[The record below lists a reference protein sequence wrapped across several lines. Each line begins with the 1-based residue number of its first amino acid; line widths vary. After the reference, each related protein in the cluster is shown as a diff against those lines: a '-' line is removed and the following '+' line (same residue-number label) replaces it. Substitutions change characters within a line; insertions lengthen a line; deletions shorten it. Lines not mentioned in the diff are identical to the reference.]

1 MRILMISHT
10 CQSRLEGQ
18 PKAQHLARLADVDL
32 HVVVPDRWWEYTR
45 WRCPEP
51 PTHSEFEYT
60 VGKVRLPWGGPA
72 KWYLHH
78 YAGLGEVIRR
88 FRPHVIDL
96 WEEPWGAV
104 SLQAC
109 RIRNRYLPD
118 CKIVTETEQN
128 VDKRLPPPF
137 ERMRRYTL
145 ANADYAV
152 GRNAEAIDIL
162 RRKGYAG
169 PAEVVPNAV
178 DTDLFRPLDRAA
190 CRAELGLGTGGV
202 DGRAVDGQLDPFWV
216 GYVGRLV
223 EEKGLG
229 DLVAALAHC
238 PPHFRLLLVGE
249 GDFEP
254 QLRARAAAIGLDPGR
269 VVIRPQVEL
278 PQVATVM
285 NALDVF
291 VLPSRTTATWKE
303 QFGRVIIEAHACGTP
318 VVGSDSGAIP
328 TVVGDGGLTFPEG
341 NPAELAAALR
351 ALASDAELRHS
362 LGQAGRRQVY
372 AAYTWDRV
380 AEQMHGIYDRLL
392 RQPAA
397 VAMA

>member
-18 PKAQHLARLADVDL
+18 PKAQQLARIPGVEL
-32 HVVVPDRWWEYTR
+32 HLVVPDRWWEYTR

-51 PTHSEFEYT
+51 PVGAGFGFT
-60 VGKVRLPWGGPA
+60 VGKVRLAWGGPA
-72 KWYLHH
+72 KWYMH
-78 YAGLGEVIRR
+78 YYPRLGDVLRG
-88 FRPHVIDL
+88 FRPDVIDL
-96 WEEPWGAV
+96 WEEPWGLV
-104 SLQAC
+104 SVQAC
-109 RIRNRYLPD
+109 RIRNRYLPG

-137 ERMRRYTL
+137 EQMRAYTL

-152 GRNAEAIDIL
+152 GRNPEAVEIL
-162 RRKGYAG
+162 RRKGYTG

-178 DTDLFRPLDRAA
+178 DADLFRPMDRAA
-190 CRAELGLGTGGV
+190 CRGELGLDGSPGT
-202 DGRAVDGQLDPFWV
+202 FWA
-216 GYVGRLV
+216 GYVGRMV
-223 EEKGLG
+223 EEKGLA

-238 PPHFRLLLVGE
+238 PPSFRLLLVGG

-254 QLRARAAAIGLDPGR
+254 ALRAQAAALGLAPDR
-269 VVIRPQVEL
+269 VRFMPAVPM
-278 PQVATVM
+278 PKVATVM
-285 NALDVF
+285 NALDVL
-291 VLPSRTTATWKE
+291 VLPSRTTPSWKE

-328 TVVGDGGLTFPEG
+328 SVIGDGGLTFAEG
-341 NPAELAAALR
+341 NPAELATALR
-351 ALASDAELRHS
+351 ALASDPELRHS
-362 LGQAGRRQVY
+362 LGEAGRRQVHG
-372 AAYTWDRV
+372 AYTWDRV
-380 AEQMHGIYDRLL
+380 ADQMHGIYDRLL